1 MANETSMRE
10 RMINVA
16 VELIAEG
23 GEASVRVS
31 KIAEVV
37 GVKEPSIYHH
47 FKNRT
52 ELVTAAYVEW
62 YWQCLRTDVPV
73 DSMMLMVENQNDY
86 ERALRKSMEWS
97 YRPERH
103 KDRAIRASV
112 LGAAQT
118 NPELAAAINEI
129 NRKFLNGLAD
139 SLRLAQSKGWARTD
153 LDPMAAAYWLHGQ
166 INGRVVAEMDPGA
179 IDLDA
184 WDAISFEVVFTLLR
198 PRP

>member
-1 MANETSMRE
+1 MANETSMRD
-10 RMINVA
+10 RMINA
-16 VELIAEG
+16 TIAMLADG
-23 GEASVRVS
+23 GESSVRVG
-31 KIAEVV
+31 KIAEML

-47 FKNRT
+47 FKNRND
-52 ELVTAAYVEW
+52 LVTAAYVEW

-73 DSMMLMVENQNDY
+73 DAMMLMVENQDDY

-112 LGAAQT
+112 LGAAQR

-129 NRKFLNGLAD
+129 NRRFLDTLAD
-139 SLRLAQSKGWARTD
+139 SLRVAQKNGWARAD
-153 LDPMAAAYWLHGQ
+153 LDPVATSYWLHGQ
-166 INGRVVAEMDPGA
+166 INGRVVAEMDAGS

-184 WDAISFEVVFTLLR
+184 WDAVSFAAVFSILR
-198 PRP
+198 PR

>member
-1 MANETSMRE
+1 
-10 RMINVA
+10 MINVA

-73 DSMMLMVENQNDY
+73 DSIMLVVDNREDY

-118 NPELAAAINEI
+118 NPDLAVAINKI
-129 NRKFLNGLAD
+129 NQRFLSSLAD
-139 SLRLAQSKGWARTD
+139 SLRLAQSKGWARAD
-153 LDPMAAAYWLHGQ
+153 LDPMATAYWLHGQ

-179 IDLDA
+179 VDFAA
-184 WDAISFEVVFTLLR
+184 WDAISFEMVFALLR

>member
-1 MANETSMRE
+1 MRE

-73 DSMMLMVENQNDY
+73 DSIMLVVDNREDY

-118 NPELAAAINEI
+118 NPDLAVAINKI
-129 NRKFLNGLAD
+129 NQRFLSSLAD
-139 SLRLAQSKGWARTD
+139 SLRLAQSKGWARAD
-153 LDPMAAAYWLHGQ
+153 LDPMATAYWLHGQ

-179 IDLDA
+179 VDFAA
-184 WDAISFEVVFTLLR
+184 WDAISFEMVFALLR